1 MPRQTQPNLRW
12 GNHFLVYPLII
23 VPRQPLVPE
32 YSLLLWPLLTGSF
45 FFLLFFARCSSISL
59 FARFQH
65 VVYALSLL
73 FFSGKHVVYGY
84 GHVRFHQ
91 GWIQNKIIVGL
102 NKLGE
107 SSAPISY
114 ESIQIIFSGGLGGS
128 PWSQWQ

>member
-1 MPRQTQPNLRW
+1 MGKPFLGIPTYHCSTPAASTRVQPIVVAAVNW
-12 GNHFLVYPLII
+12 FFLFPSFFCEVLFNFVVCAVSARSIC
-23 VPRQPLVPE
+23 
-32 YSLLLWPLLTGSF
+32 SLSSF
-45 FFLLFFARCSSISL
+45 FFF
-59 FARFQH
+59 
-65 VVYALSLL
+65 
-73 FFSGKHVVYGY
+73 GKHVVYGY